1 MKRMTLILS
10 LFFALNSF
18 AGEQLFLQANSEYA
32 NDNYLTAI
40 SLYDSILTK
49 GLESSKLYYNLGN
62 CHYKT
67 QDWANAIWHYEKS
80 LQFDK
85 NEKTLQNLELAK
97 LKIIDRIEP
106 LPQLFHKKW
115 WNNLIQLLST
125 KTWQILALLFIWIS
139 LISKLIKQVNNSKK
153 EYFSRFF
160 ITLALALLFITYSSF
175 QENHTKKE
183 AVIFTKTVI
192 VNSAPTSNSTNLFP
206 LHSGTKVV
214 IIDIIGDWINIK
226 IANGNSGWIL
236 HNSVKVL

>member
-32 NDNYLTAI
+32 NDNYSTAI

-106 LPQLFHKKW
+106 LPQLFYKKW

>member
-32 NDNYLTAI
+32 NDNYSTAI

-106 LPQLFHKKW
+106 LPQLFYKKW

-160 ITLALALLFITYSSF
+160 ITLALLFITYSSF